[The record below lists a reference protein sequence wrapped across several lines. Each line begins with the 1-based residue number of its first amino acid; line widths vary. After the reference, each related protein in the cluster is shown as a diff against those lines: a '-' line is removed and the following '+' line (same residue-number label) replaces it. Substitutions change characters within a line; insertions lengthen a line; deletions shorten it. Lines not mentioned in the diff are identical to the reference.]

1 MRRFYILSGGTFS
14 HIAPHFSVAA
24 PAFGKVGRELLPL
37 LRAAFHAG
45 GQADASVHL
54 ALTRMALGGG
64 ERRPSEEENLRSAG
78 VSDLITN
85 EDVEKFLSHILQDP
99 ETRGILLP
107 AAMVDFNPSMYMDGD
122 LFGVP
127 MGRNSPRLKSSRE
140 NVIVSFHSAPKVLPL
155 LRKERK
161 DIFVA
166 GFKTTAGAT
175 LDEQYLAGLGLLKS
189 SGINLVL
196 ANDINTRLGMVITP
210 EQARYHVSTSRHE
223 VLKGLAEMYALRC
236 KGHFTRSTVVPG
248 DPIPWGTVDSTLKTV
263 VDHCISR
270 GAYKPFRGVTVGHF
284 AARGPGASILT
295 SRRKTNFNNLNNPG
309 EGLVQIDP
317 MGYGVVIAHGAKPS
331 VGGQSQ
337 RSIFTDHQD
346 VDCIFHAHVPIRPGS
361 DVPMVSQR
369 PFECGSTECGENTSR
384 GLKSFGRIKAVM
396 LDNHGPNVAF
406 PKDIDPMEVINFIEA
421 NFDLEGRTDNV
432 SA

>member
-24 PAFGKVGRELLPL
+24 PAFGKAGRALLPL

-140 NVIVSFHSAPKVLPL
+140 NVIVSFHSAPKVRPL
-155 LRKERK
+155 RRKERK

-309 EGLVQIDP
+309 EGL
-317 MGYGVVIAHGAKPS
+317 
-331 VGGQSQ
+331 
-337 RSIFTDHQD
+337 
-346 VDCIFHAHVPIRPGS
+346 AHVPIRPGS